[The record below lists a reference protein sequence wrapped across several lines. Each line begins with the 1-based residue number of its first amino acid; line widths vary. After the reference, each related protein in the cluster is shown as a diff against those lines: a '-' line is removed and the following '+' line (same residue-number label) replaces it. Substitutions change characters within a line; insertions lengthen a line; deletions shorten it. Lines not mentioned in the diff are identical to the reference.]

1 MSAVETIANGAPD
14 ERRSGPAGS
23 GGDSSR
29 RSGRKWTETATPWG
43 LLAPSITVLVVVLG
57 YPLYHMVQISF
68 ENYGQSQ
75 LWGFLPATSAG
86 FSNYTK
92 VLSDNTFWAVVVR
105 TIAFTGGAVILTLV
119 IGMAVALL
127 LTKVSAPVRT
137 LMNIAM
143 VASWSMPIIVA
154 VTVFKWMTDADYGV
168 VNGLLSKIPGVHMTG
183 HDWFVNTYEG
193 FGVIMALVVW
203 GAVPFVA
210 ITLHAGLT
218 QVPGELEEA
227 ARLDGAG
234 AFKVFRHVKL
244 PLLKPLIV
252 MLATLSVIWD
262 MGVFAQVY
270 LMRGGH
276 PEPQYQLLSTYSYS
290 QGFVSNNYAA
300 GSAIA
305 VLTVLL
311 LLGVIA
317 VYMRQML
324 KIGEV
329 E

>member
-1 MSAVETIANGAPD
+1 MSAAETRPRAPRRRGASPL
-14 ERRSGPAGS
+14 A
-23 GGDSSR
+23 
-29 RSGRKWTETATPWG
+29 PWL
-43 LLAPSITVLVVVLG
+43 LLAPALLLLLLVLG
-57 YPLYHMVQISF
+57 YPLFHLIQISF
-68 ENYGQSQ
+68 QNYGQSQ
-75 LWGFLPATSAG
+75 LWGFIPPSWVG
-86 FSNYTK
+86 FANYSK
-92 VLSDNTFWAVVVR
+92 VLGDSFFWQVVLRTIGFAAGAVV
-105 TIAFTGGAVILTLV
+105 LTLV
-119 IGMAVALL
+119 LGMLVALL
-127 LTKVSAPVRT
+127 LQKVSPFVRT
-137 LMNIAM
+137 LINISL

-168 VNGLLSKIPGVHMTG
+168 LNSLLSKIPGVHMLG
-183 HDWFVNTYEG
+183 HDWFVNTWEG
-193 FGVIMALVVW
+193 FAVIMALVVW

-210 ITLHAGLT
+210 ITLYAGLT

-244 PLLKPLIV
+244 PLLKPILV
-252 MLATLSVIWD
+252 MLGTLSVIWD

-276 PEPQYQLLSTYSYS
+276 PEPQYQLLSTYSFN
-290 QGFVSNNYAA
+290 QGFVTGNYAA
-300 GSAIA
+300 GAAIA
-305 VLTVLL
+305 VITVLL